1 MIVATIALD
10 RGQSHLKVLEI
21 YGGSEPHVQIFF
33 CALPKVAFYPA
44 DQNSIKKKM
53 GFTAAFLK

>member
-21 YGGSEPHVQIFF
+21 YGGSEPHVQNVFT
-33 CALPKVAFYPA
+33 LPKVASYYA
-44 DQNSIKKKM
+44 Y
-53 GFTAAFLK
+53 